1 MSKESDETG
10 ALDWPQNVTA
20 LPRADRAGQLRIIEA
35 MLFAS
40 AAPLSAEDM
49 EMHLDG
55 EVDVGALLEELQN
68 FYASRGV
75 NLVRIGEKWAFRTAS
90 DLGFLLRHER
100 EEEKRLSKAALET
113 LAIIAYHQPVTRAE
127 IEDVRGVSA
136 SKGTLDMLLDMGWI
150 RLMGRRRT
158 PGRPVTFGTT
168 EAFLEHFGLEATSD
182 LPGMS
187 ELKAA
192 GLLNAD
198 LPREYSMSAGDR
210 QSAGSDTEDSPGLFS
225 GQPDESGSSFD

>member
-1 MSKESDETG
+1 MSDKPTG
-10 ALDWPQNVTA
+10 ISQEEWPQNVSV
-20 LPRADRAGQLRIIEA
+20 LPHSVLPHAERARHLRIIEA

-40 AAPLSAEDM
+40 ASPLSEEDLQ
-49 EMHLDG
+49 MHLPPDAD
-55 EVDVGALLEELQN
+55 VDALLEELAR
-68 FYASRGV
+68 FYTNRGV
-75 NLVRIGEKWAFRTAS
+75 NLVRIAGKWAFRTAS
-90 DLGFLLRHER
+90 DLGFLLCHER

-136 SKGTLDMLLDMGWI
+136 SKGTMDMLLDMGWI

-168 EAFLEHFGLEATSD
+168 DLFLEHFGLQSAAD

-192 GLLNAD
+192 GLLSSQLPQEYPMSASSGGQGDDAQTAD
-198 LPREYSMSAGDR
+198 LFPTPAD
-210 QSAGSDTEDSPGLFS
+210 
-225 GQPDESGSSFD
+225 PDEE

>member
-1 MSKESDETG
+1 MSDEPTG
-10 ALDWPQNVTA
+10 ISQEKWPQNVSV
-20 LPRADRAGQLRIIEA
+20 LPQAERARHLRIVEA

-40 AAPLSAEDM
+40 ASPLSEEDLQ
-49 EMHLDG
+49 MHLPPDTD
-55 EVDVGALLEELQN
+55 VDALLEELAR
-68 FYASRGV
+68 FYINRGV
-75 NLVRIGEKWAFRTAS
+75 NLVRVAGKWAFRTAS

-136 SKGTLDMLLDMGWI
+136 SKGTMDMLLDMGWI

-168 EAFLEHFGLEATSD
+168 DLFLEHFGLQSAGD

-192 GLLNAD
+192 GLLSSQ
-198 LPREYSMSAGDR
+198 LPQEYSMSA
-210 QSAGSDTEDSPGLFS
+210 SAGEKAANMETADFFPAASDPE
-225 GQPDESGSSFD
+225 EE